1 MWHLAYG
8 PKSDDQVD
16 INLPIASNPP
26 TSTSP
31 PQLDH
36 FRDYLATRSS
46 AAHAAKF
53 SIPDEVAQ
61 AIQDDFVSRRKDGN
75 TAEEGLKRRMRL
87 AR

>member
-1 MWHLAYG
+1 M
-8 PKSDDQVD
+8 
-16 INLPIASNPP
+16 NLPIASDPP
-26 TSTSP
+26 TSADSSA
-31 PQLDH
+31 DIGS
-36 FRDYLATRSS
+36 FRQYLASRSAS
-46 AAHAAKF
+46 THAAKF